1 MHTKLLTKYFFYTQT
16 AKIMVKLYLLEC
28 NALERAKN
36 YQKKVLNRRQD
47 RSDTY
52 LKIFQ
57 N

>member
-1 MHTKLLTKYFFYTQT
+1 
-16 AKIMVKLYLLEC
+16 MVKLYLLEC
-28 NALERAKN
+28 KALERAEN